1 MDRDKILQAIRE
13 NTAKTTPLPKPFN
26 SPAEKQD
33 SSLINHFKEI
43 LQQAGGDCFEINRE
57 EELTTFLNQH
67 FPGATDFRKK
77 ETWEQYPPDF
87 PKEKLAQLKTVI
99 LEGQFGVAENAAV
112 WLDETRFHHRLVP
125 FIAEELVVCL
135 NAKEIVFDMH
145 EAYSKSGT
153 NTTGFGVFISGPS
166 KTADIEQNLVFGAHG
181 AKKIIVVIYN
191 LLSLKKSIKY

>member
-1 MDRDKILQAIRE
+1 MDRDKILRAIRE
-13 NTAKTTPLPKPFN
+13 NKAKTTPLPKPFGN
-26 SPAEKQD
+26 PAEKQNI
-33 SSLINHFKEI
+33 SSVTRFKDI
-43 LQQAGGDCFEINRE
+43 LQQVGGDCFEINGE

-77 ETWEQYPPDF
+77 ETWEQYPPDC

-99 LEGQFGVAENAAV
+99 LEGQFGVAENGAV
-112 WLDETRFHHRLVP
+112 WLDETRFPNRLVP

-135 NAKEIVFDMH
+135 NSKEIVRDMH
-145 EAYSKSGT
+145 EAYSKSGK

-181 AKKIIVVIYN
+181 AKKYSVIFY
-191 LLSLKKSIKY
+191 